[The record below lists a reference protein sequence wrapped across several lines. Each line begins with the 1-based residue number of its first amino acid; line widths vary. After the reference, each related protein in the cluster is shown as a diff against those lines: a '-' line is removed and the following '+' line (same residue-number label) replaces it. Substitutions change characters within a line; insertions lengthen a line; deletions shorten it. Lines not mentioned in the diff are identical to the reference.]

1 MMLAFILGGMTAG
14 LGGAALVMG
23 LPPSYAIFSSGMP
36 NLTNIGFDGMAVA
49 MVGRNH
55 PIGILF
61 AALFFGGLNAGGR
74 VMQFYGANPVPL
86 EMVRVVMGAIVLA
99 MSIPELIR
107 LFPVLKK
114 SIGNL
119 LVSLP
124 GRREKARG
132 EESE

>member
-1 MMLAFILGGMTAG
+1 M
-14 LGGAALVMG
+14 
-23 LPPSYAIFSSGMP
+23 
-36 NLTNIGFDGMAVA
+36 NLGFDGMAVA

-99 MSIPELIR
+99 MAIPELAR
-107 LFPVLKK
+107 VFPALA
-114 SIGNL
+114 GAARG
-119 LVSLP
+119 LVRTLAP
-124 GRREKARG
+124 KARK
-132 EESE
+132 EAA